1 MKSIIKRGLASLL
14 IMVLA
19 CSFVVLPSKA
29 DTVSKLSSDL
39 TQEMLTSTAFQDVMV
54 VLRMNPSSNILK
66 TELELTSW
74 ILIALNLI
82 PIVLP
87 MRTNS

>member
-1 MKSIIKRGLASLL
+1 VFI
-14 IMVLA
+14 
-19 CSFVVLPSKA
+19 CVLPSKA

-54 VLRMNPSSNILK
+54 VLRDEPVIEHTKNRTGTDKLDTNSIKSD
-66 TELELTSW
+66 S
-74 ILIALNLI
+74 
-82 PIVLP
+82 IVLP